1 MVVFVAAIHP
11 IFNIIVGFVS
21 TGTSFLTSFKIT
33 SACLKRCDPNTKHY
47 ESITIKNKIIIDD
60 QQNSDES
67 VILENT
73 IKLKKKVNFNNVVHF
88 RSIPN
93 KDESPKSEIWYGNND
108 YIGFRNEEIRRRREK
123 EYNLQ
128 EMMSQVEEDE
138 HINRMLESMQE
149 KERQQELDRIEKEKF
164 LG

>member
-47 ESITIKNKIIIDD
+47 ESITIKNKIIIDE
-60 QQNSDES
+60 QNHEKDNI
-67 VILENT
+67 ILENT
-73 IKLKKKVNFNNVVHF
+73 IKLKKKVNFNEVVHF

-108 YIGFRNEEIRRRREK
+108 YVGFREQEIRRRKE

-128 EMMSQVEEDE
+128 EMMAQVEENK
-138 HINRMLESMQE
+138 HLNRMLEAMQE
-149 KERQQELDRIEKEKF
+149 KEHQQELDRKKEENI
-164 LG
+164 